1 MSQKYQKRTARSRRK
16 SPVTFCSEVV
26 GQDGASVQLR
36 LPVAEILAGVQD
48 AVEAVAAEAG
58 LLVMKTLI
66 EEEVEARAG
75 PRYRHRPERQASRW
89 GAEEGSVVF
98 AGRKVPLARP
108 RLRSRDGHEVPLE
121 RYELFRGDGRLQR
134 AVTPRVLAG
143 VAMRDYEGTLD
154 AVCDGYGVQRSS
166 VSRHWKAVS
175 AARLREFLERPLGTL
190 DLAVLMID
198 GIEFHDF
205 LLVVALGLD
214 SQGKKHVLGLWPGA
228 TENATVCKELLADL
242 LARGLATDRKYLVVI
257 DGSKALA
264 KAVRATFGDQAEVQR
279 CQVHKERNVL
289 EQLPPEH
296 QGRVRQRL
304 RVAWNLKSH
313 ADAEAALQK
322 LVAELEAF
330 SPAAASSLREGLEET
345 LTVHRLGVPEKLR
358 QTLRSTN
365 PIESCFSATRKHCR
379 NVKRWRSGEM
389 VQRWVG
395 TMLLEVEGRFRRVRG
410 HREMPLLVAALRP
423 RSASE
428 SSAA

>member
-1 MSQKYQKRTARSRRK
+1 MSQKYQKQTQRSRRK
-16 SPVTFCSEVV
+16 SPVRFRSEVV
-26 GQDGASVQLR
+26 GHDGASVQLR

-66 EEEVEARAG
+66 EEEVEAHAG
-75 PRYRHRPERQASRW
+75 PRYRHLPEREASRW
-89 GAEEGSVVF
+89 GGEEGSVVF
-98 AGRKVPLARP
+98 AGRKVALTRP

-134 AVTPRVLAG
+134 AVTPRLLAG

-154 AVCDGYGVQRSS
+154 AVCDGYGVQKSS

-175 AARLREFLERPLGTL
+175 AARLREFLERPLGGL
-190 DLAVLMID
+190 DLVALMID
-198 GIEFHDF
+198 GLEFHDF

-214 SQGKKHVLGLWPGA
+214 CQGKKHVLGLWPGA
-228 TENATVCKELLADL
+228 TENATVCKELLSDL
-242 LARGLATDRKYLVVI
+242 VERGLATDRKYLVVI

-264 KAVRATFGDQAEVQR
+264 KAVRATFGSQAEVQR

-304 RVAWNLKSH
+304 RAAWNLKSH
-313 ADAEAALQK
+313 VDAEAALQK
-322 LVAELEAF
+322 IVVELGAL
-330 SPAAASSLREGLEET
+330 SPAAANSLREGLEET

-358 QTLRSTN
+358 RTLRSTN

-379 NVKRWRSGEM
+379 NVKRWRSQEM

-423 RSASE
+423 RDASE